1 MRNFEGKTAV
11 VTGAA
16 SGIGKALAEK
26 FAQEKMQVV
35 LADIEEEALEKTVD
49 NLRQYQH
56 RVIGIKTDVLI
67 EESIDELFSKAKEEY
82 GNIHILCNNAGIG
95 ANSGNKAI
103 WEIDKHDWDW
113 VMGVNYQGV
122 LKGIQTFLPHM
133 LEHGEEGHV
142 VTTVSMAGL
151 LPGAGTYGVSKHAVM
166 ALTEALSRDLITRNY
181 LNQLLQIASL
191 IVTVFWITGVTNAIN
206 WTDGLDGLAGGVS
219 VVLSSGLFFIFLS
232 LDLYD
237 YALYAIAI
245 AGACYGFLI
254 HNYKP
259 ASILMGDGGS
269 YFLGFNLASLSLIA
283 SNAIFFESEI
293 GNAFFISLFPFL
305 LLGVPIIDMFFVI
318 LIRIYNSKSPFYP
331 DRNHLHH
338 RLLSLGINY
347 KGTISTILLLN
358 ITFVSLVYLFFSKR
372 EFIFISL
379 TFYTLLLLS
388 LNFLKKFLI
397 LK

>member
-49 NLRQYQH
+49 YLRQYQH
-56 RVIGIKTDVLI
+56 RVIGVKTDVLI
-67 EESIDELFSKAKEEY
+67 EESIDELFAKATEEY

-166 ALTEALSRDLITRNY
+166 ALTEGLSRDLITRNAKI
-181 LNQLLQIASL
+181 NASVL
-191 IVTVFWITGVTNAIN
+191 CPGFVDTNIDKSERNRPSHLGEAQEVTNDMGAEIM
-206 WTDGLDGLAGGVS
+206 
-219 VVLSSGLFFIFLS
+219 SSMLRQGKKPEE
-232 LDLYD
+232 
-237 YALYAIAI
+237 I
-245 AGACYGFLI
+245 AGIVFEAIKENIFYILS
-254 HNYKP
+254 HP
-259 ASILMGDGGS
+259 AWDETLRSHYENILS
-269 YFLGFNLASLSLIA
+269 RKEIQRNSEEEIA
-283 SNAIFFESEI
+283 
-293 GNAFFISLFPFL
+293 
-305 LLGVPIIDMFFVI
+305 
-318 LIRIYNSKSPFYP
+318 K
-331 DRNHLHH
+331 
-338 RLLSLGINY
+338 
-347 KGTISTILLLN
+347 
-358 ITFVSLVYLFFSKR
+358 FFSPR
-372 EFIFISL
+372 EDGEK
-379 TFYTLLLLS
+379 Y
-388 LNFLKKFLI
+388 
-397 LK
+397 

>member
-1 MRNFEGKTAV
+1 MFGIFEGNNFIVFIVSIIVSNIAVYPVRNFGLKL
-11 VTGAA
+11 
-16 SGIGKALAEK
+16 GIIDKYEKRKDFKGVIVRIGGISIMLGCFISIYLCSYFLDFQFNNQIIELTFISFLFFCIGFTDDIFSIKPKPRLALQS
-26 FAQEKMQVV
+26 FAT
-35 LADIEEEALEKTVD
+35 LIALSFLE
-49 NLRQYQH
+49 NMHFPLFRE
-56 RVIGIKTDVLI
+56 LI
-67 EESIDELFSKAKEEY
+67 YGNYKNELF
-82 GNIHILCNNAGIG
+82 ILI
-95 ANSGNKAI
+95 
-103 WEIDKHDWDW
+103 
-113 VMGVNYQGV
+113 
-122 LKGIQTFLPHM
+122 
-133 LEHGEEGHV
+133 
-142 VTTVSMAGL
+142 
-151 LPGAGTYGVSKHAVM
+151 
-166 ALTEALSRDLITRNY
+166 
-181 LNQLLQIASL
+181 SL
-191 IVTVFWITGVTNAIN
+191 IFTVFWITGVTNAIN

-245 AGACYGFLI
+245 AGACYGFLV

-283 SNAIFFESEI
+283 SNALFLESEI
-293 GNAFFISLFPFL
+293 GNAFFTSLFPFL

-347 KGTISTILLLN
+347 KATISVILLLN
-358 ITFVSLVYLFFSKR
+358 ISFVSLVYLLYSKS

-379 TFYTLLLLS
+379 IFYTLLLLS
-388 LNFLKKFLI
+388 LKFLKSF
-397 LK
+397 

>member
-1 MRNFEGKTAV
+1 MKNFEGKTAV

-49 NLRQYQH
+49 YLRQYQH
-56 RVIGIKTDVLI
+56 RVIGVKTDVLI
-67 EESIDELFSKAKEEY
+67 EESIDELFAKATEEY

-166 ALTEALSRDLITRNY
+166 ALTEGLSRDLITRNAKI
-181 LNQLLQIASL
+181 NASVL
-191 IVTVFWITGVTNAIN
+191 CPGFVDTNIDKSERNRPSHLGEAQEVTNDMGAEIM
-206 WTDGLDGLAGGVS
+206 
-219 VVLSSGLFFIFLS
+219 SSMLRQGKKPEE
-232 LDLYD
+232 
-237 YALYAIAI
+237 I
-245 AGACYGFLI
+245 AGIVFEAIKENIFYILS
-254 HNYKP
+254 HP
-259 ASILMGDGGS
+259 AWDETLRSHFENILS
-269 YFLGFNLASLSLIA
+269 RKEIQRNSEEEIA
-283 SNAIFFESEI
+283 
-293 GNAFFISLFPFL
+293 
-305 LLGVPIIDMFFVI
+305 
-318 LIRIYNSKSPFYP
+318 K
-331 DRNHLHH
+331 
-338 RLLSLGINY
+338 
-347 KGTISTILLLN
+347 
-358 ITFVSLVYLFFSKR
+358 FFSPR
-372 EFIFISL
+372 EDGEK
-379 TFYTLLLLS
+379 Y
-388 LNFLKKFLI
+388 
-397 LK
+397 